1 MIRWSLDTSARERW
15 ITAGARHG
23 WTGRARLICL
33 LVVATVFAP
42 AVLATEAEELAALA
56 SRHFD
61 QDFLSRSAEYHQ
73 YRLQLFLLQTILLL
87 TFLFLLVRGPLGQWG
102 RKAVEIVGGRLWL
115 ARALILGLIY
125 VVLALLRL
133 PFSIIRY
140 HHALSY
146 GLRHDT
152 LLLYLTDWTKSFLI
166 TGSMVLVVGLL
177 LLGLFAVFPRAWT
190 VIATAVTGL
199 LAVVLTVVAPLL
211 IDPLYYQFRPLEN
224 KVLENQ
230 LVAMATCAGL
240 VADKVL
246 VANASRRSSS
256 VNAYFTG
263 IGATRRIVLYD
274 TLVEKFSDEEV
285 AMVFAHELGHW
296 KGNHIRQGLSFGI
309 LGLFIGLLF
318 ADRLLRGLVDGRLN
332 DIRSRG
338 DPALA
343 IPGYAIYVVLMFVA
357 LVPSN
362 MISRQVEAEADWT
375 ALELTG
381 DPQTFVEARVRI
393 SQSNL
398 SHVLPSKWVEFLF
411 FGHPSPARRIRMAE
425 NYSPLSSGLPE
436 SHCEEVPISPFPRI
450 AS

>member
-1 MIRWSLDTSARERW
+1 MIRWSLDGSTTERW
-15 ITAGARHG
+15 IAVGKRPGWPGKAG
-23 WTGRARLICL
+23 LNCFL
-33 LVVATVFAP
+33 LAATVFAP
-42 AVLATEAEELAALA
+42 AVLATEAEELAVLA

-61 QDFLSRSAEYHQ
+61 PDFLSRSAEYHQ
-73 YRLQLFLLQTILLL
+73 YRLQLFLLQTTLLL
-87 TFLFLLVRGPLGQWG
+87 SFLLLLVRGTLGQWG
-102 RKAVEIVGGRLWL
+102 RKAVEIAGGRPWL
-115 ARALILGLIY
+115 ARVLILGSIY
-125 VVLALLRL
+125 VALGLLRL
-133 PFSIIRY
+133 PFSVVRY

-152 LLLYLTDWTKSFLI
+152 LQLYLTDWTKSFLV
-166 TGSMVLVVGLL
+166 TGSMVLIVGLL
-177 LLGLFAVFPRAWT
+177 LLGLFALFPRAWT

-199 LAVVLTVVAPLL
+199 LVVVLTILAPLL
-211 IDPLYYQFRPLEN
+211 IDPLYYQFRPLDN
-224 KVLENQ
+224 KALENR
-230 LVAMATCAGL
+230 LVAMASCAGL

-274 TLVEKFSDEEV
+274 NLVEKFSDEEV

-309 LGLFIGLLF
+309 LGLFIGLVF
-318 ADRLLRGLVDGRLN
+318 ADRLLRRLVDRPLN
-332 DIRSRG
+332 GIRSRG

-343 IPGYAIYVVLMFVA
+343 VPAYAIYVLLMFVA

-375 ALELTG
+375 ALELTE
-381 DPQTFVEARVRI
+381 DPRTFVETRVRI

-398 SHVLPSKWVEFLF
+398 SNVLPSKWVEFLF
-411 FGHPSPARRIRMAE
+411 FGHPSPVRRIRMAE
-425 NYSPLSSGLPE
+425 NYDPLRSELPVGHCQE
-436 SHCEEVPISPFPRI
+436 SLNSPFPRI